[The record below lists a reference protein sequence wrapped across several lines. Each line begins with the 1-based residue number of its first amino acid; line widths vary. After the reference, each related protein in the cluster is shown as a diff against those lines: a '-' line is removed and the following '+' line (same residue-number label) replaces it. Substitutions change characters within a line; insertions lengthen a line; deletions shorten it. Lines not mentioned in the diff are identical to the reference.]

1 MKILYLKTEDPAIS
15 HLNYNDF
22 LHDTL
27 LIGLRNK
34 FGNSV
39 VDYPGAWYMYPK
51 ERKKRINDSTEKI
64 WGNLFTLYDSL
75 QNYDLIDRND
85 IKKKIEKNFF
95 DFIIYGSI
103 RGKNLF
109 LEEAIKSKSKIV
121 FVNTSDDGYID
132 KSKTDKGIYFKRE
145 LYSVEKNVFPINFAI
160 PKKKIISSI
169 NLCPENILSPLIPGK
184 MDTYIYEKE
193 NKYYEMYQNSIFSLT
208 YKKNGWDCLRH
219 YEILANG
226 SIPLF
231 IKLNDC
237 PKNTLT
243 SLPKKE
249 LLKFYS
255 LYSKILNYYNPFK
268 IYKKRFRDIEKF
280 YEYGKYFFKKIPS
293 SDSFIKEDKEINEI
307 RNYLLEFTKN
317 NLTSEKLGEY
327 LINTSNNF
335 FNSHV

>member
-27 LIGLRNK
+27 LIGLRNN
-34 FGNSV
+34 FGNNV

-51 ERKKRINDSTEKI
+51 ERKKKINDSTEKI
-64 WGNLFTLYDSL
+64 WGKLFTLYDSL
-75 QNYDLIDRND
+75 QNYELIDRDD

-95 DFIIYGSI
+95 NIIIFGSS

-121 FVNTSDDGYID
+121 FIDTSDDGHID
-132 KSKTDKGIYFKRE
+132 KTKTNKGLYFKRE
-145 LYSVEKNVFPINFAI
+145 LYSVEKNVYPIHFAI

-169 NLCPENILSPLIPGK
+169 NLTPENILSPMIPGK
-184 MDTYIYEKE
+184 METYIYEKE
-193 NKYYEMYQNSIFSLT
+193 EKYYEMYQNSIFSLT

-231 IKLNDC
+231 IKLDDC
-237 PKNTLT
+237 PNRTLT
-243 SLPKKE
+243 SLPKEK
-249 LLKFYS
+249 LLKFYNS
-255 LYSKILNYYNPFK
+255 YSKILSYYNPLK
-268 IYKKRFRDIEKF
+268 IYKKRFRHISKF
-280 YEYGKYFFKKIPS
+280 YYYGKNFFKKIPS
-293 SDSFIKEDKEINEI
+293 ADSFIKKNQEINQI
-307 RNYLLEFTKN
+307 RSYLLEYTKN
-317 NLTSEKLGEY
+317 NLTSEKLAEY
-327 LINTSNNF
+327 VINTSNIF
-335 FNSHV
+335 FK

>member
-121 FVNTSDDGYID
+121 FVDTSDDGYID

>member
-27 LIGLRNK
+27 LIGLRNN
-34 FGNSV
+34 FGNNV

-51 ERKKRINDSTEKI
+51 ERKKKINDSAERI

-75 QNYDLIDRND
+75 YNYDLIDRTD

-95 DFIIYGSI
+95 NLIIYGSS

-121 FVNTSDDGYID
+121 FVDTSDDGYID
-132 KSKTDKGIYFKRE
+132 KNKIGMGIYFKRE
-145 LYSVEKNVFPINFAI
+145 LYSFEKNVYPINFAI
-160 PKKKIISSI
+160 PKKKIVSSI
-169 NLCPENILSPLIPGK
+169 NLNPKNILSPLIPGK
-184 MDTYIYEKE
+184 MKTYIYEKE
-193 NKYYEMYQNSIFSLT
+193 DKYYEMYQNSIFSLT

-237 PKNTLT
+237 PDKTLT
-243 SLPKKE
+243 SLPKEK
-249 LLKFYS
+249 LLKFYN
-255 LYSKILNYYNPFK
+255 LYNKILSYYNPVK
-268 IYKKRFRDIEKF
+268 IYKKRFRDINK
-280 YEYGKYFFKKIPS
+280 YYDYGKNFFKKITS
-293 SDSFIKEDKEINEI
+293 ADSFIKKNNEINEI
-307 RNYLLEFTKN
+307 RNYLLDYTKN
-317 NLTSEKLGEY
+317 NLTSEKLAEY
-327 LINTSNNF
+327 VINTSNIF
-335 FNSHV
+335 FK

>member
-27 LIGLRNK
+27 LIGLRNN
-34 FGNSV
+34 FGNNV

-51 ERKKRINDSTEKI
+51 ERKKKINDSAERI

-75 QNYDLIDRND
+75 YNYDLIDRTD

-95 DFIIYGSI
+95 NLIIYGSS

-121 FVNTSDDGYID
+121 FVDTSDDGYID
-132 KSKTDKGIYFKRE
+132 KNKIGMGIYFKRE
-145 LYSVEKNVFPINFAI
+145 LYSFEKNVYPINFAI
-160 PKKKIISSI
+160 PKKKIVSSI
-169 NLCPENILSPLIPGK
+169 NLNPKNILSPLIPGK
-184 MDTYIYEKE
+184 MKTYIYEKE
-193 NKYYEMYQNSIFSLT
+193 DKYYEMYQNSIFSLT

-237 PKNTLT
+237 PDKTLT
-243 SLPKKE
+243 SLPKEK
-249 LLKFYS
+249 LLKFYN
-255 LYSKILNYYNPFK
+255 LYNKILSYYNPVK
-268 IYKKRFRDIEKF
+268 IYKKRFRDINK
-280 YEYGKYFFKKIPS
+280 YYDYGKNFFKKIPS
-293 SDSFIKEDKEINEI
+293 ADSFIKKNNEINEI
-307 RNYLLEFTKN
+307 RNYLLDYTKN
-317 NLTSEKLGEY
+317 NLTSEKLAEY
-327 LINTSNNF
+327 VINTSNIF
-335 FNSHV
+335 FK

>member
-27 LIGLRNK
+27 LIGLRNN
-34 FGNSV
+34 FGNNV

-51 ERKKRINDSTEKI
+51 ERKKKINDSAERI

-75 QNYDLIDRND
+75 YNYDLIDRAD

-95 DFIIYGSI
+95 NLIIYGSS

-121 FVNTSDDGYID
+121 FVDTSDDGYID
-132 KSKTDKGIYFKRE
+132 KNKIGMGIYFKRE
-145 LYSVEKNVFPINFAI
+145 LYSFEKNVYPINFAI
-160 PKKKIISSI
+160 PKKKIVSSI
-169 NLCPENILSPLIPGK
+169 NLNPKNILSPLIPGK
-184 MDTYIYEKE
+184 MKTYIYEKE
-193 NKYYEMYQNSIFSLT
+193 DKYYEMYQNSIFSLT

-237 PKNTLT
+237 PDKTLT
-243 SLPKKE
+243 SLPKEK
-249 LLKFYS
+249 LLKFYN
-255 LYSKILNYYNPFK
+255 LYNKILSYYNPVK
-268 IYKKRFRDIEKF
+268 IYKKRFRDINK
-280 YEYGKYFFKKIPS
+280 YYDYGKNFFKKIPS
-293 SDSFIKEDKEINEI
+293 ADSFIKKNNEINEI
-307 RNYLLEFTKN
+307 RNYLLDYTKN
-317 NLTSEKLGEY
+317 NLTSEKLAEY
-327 LINTSNNF
+327 VINTSNIF
-335 FNSHV
+335 FK

>member
-27 LIGLRNK
+27 LIGLRNN
-34 FGNSV
+34 FGNNV

-51 ERKKRINDSTEKI
+51 ERKKKINDSTEKI
-64 WGNLFTLYDSL
+64 WGKLFTLYDSL
-75 QNYDLIDRND
+75 QNYELIDRDD

-95 DFIIYGSI
+95 NIIIFGSS

-121 FVNTSDDGYID
+121 FIDTSDDGHID
-132 KSKTDKGIYFKRE
+132 KTKTNKGLYFKRE
-145 LYSVEKNVFPINFAI
+145 LYSVEKNVYPIHFAI

-169 NLCPENILSPLIPGK
+169 NLTPENILSPMIPGK
-184 MDTYIYEKE
+184 METYIYEKE
-193 NKYYEMYQNSIFSLT
+193 EKYYEMYQNSIFSLT

-231 IKLNDC
+231 IKLDDC
-237 PKNTLT
+237 PSKTLT
-243 SLPKKE
+243 SLPKEK
-249 LLKFYS
+249 LLNFYN
-255 LYSKILNYYNPFK
+255 LYNKILNYYNPLK
-268 IYKKRFRDIEKF
+268 IYKKRFRDISK
-280 YEYGKYFFKKIPS
+280 YYYYGKNFFKKIPS
-293 SDSFIKEDKEINEI
+293 ADSYIKKNPEINQI
-307 RNYLLEFTKN
+307 RNYLLEYTKN
-317 NLTSEKLGEY
+317 NLTSEKLAEY
-327 LINTSNNF
+327 VINTSNIF
-335 FNSHV
+335 FK

>member
-27 LIGLRNK
+27 LIGLRNN
-34 FGNSV
+34 FGNNV

-75 QNYDLIDRND
+75 QNYDLIDRDD

-95 DFIIYGSI
+95 NLIIFGSS

-109 LEEAIKSKSKIV
+109 LEEAIKSKSKII
-121 FVNTSDDGYID
+121 FIDTSDDGYID
-132 KSKTDKGIYFKRE
+132 VSKTNKGLYFKRE
-145 LYSVEKNVFPINFAI
+145 LYSDEKNVYPIHFAI
-160 PKKKIISSI
+160 PKKKIVSSI
-169 NLCPENILSPLIPGK
+169 NFSPKNILSPLIPGK
-184 MDTYIYEKE
+184 MKTYIYEKE
-193 NKYYEMYQNSIFSLT
+193 NEYYEMYQNSLFSLT

-237 PKNTLT
+237 PNLTLT
-243 SLPKKE
+243 SLPKEK
-249 LLKFYS
+249 LLKFYN
-255 LYSKILNYYNPFK
+255 LYNKILRYYNPLK
-268 IYKKRFRDIEKF
+268 IYKKRFRDVSKF
-280 YEYGKYFFKKIPS
+280 YYYGKNFFKKIPS
-293 SDSFIKEDKEINEI
+293 ADSFIKKNQEINQI
-307 RNYLLEFTKN
+307 RSYLLEYTKN
-317 NLTSEKLGEY
+317 NLTSEKLAEY
-327 LINTSNNF
+327 VINTSNIF
-335 FNSHV
+335 FK

>member
-27 LIGLRNK
+27 LIGLRNN
-34 FGNSV
+34 FGNNV

-75 QNYDLIDRND
+75 QNYELIDRDD

-95 DFIIYGSI
+95 NLIIFGSS

-109 LEEAIKSKSKIV
+109 LEEAIKSKSKII
-121 FVNTSDDGYID
+121 FIDTSDDGYID
-132 KSKTDKGIYFKRE
+132 VSKINKGLYFKRE
-145 LYSVEKNVFPINFAI
+145 LYSTEKNVYPIHFAI
-160 PKKKIISSI
+160 PKKKIVSSI
-169 NLCPENILSPLIPGK
+169 NLSPKNILSPLIPGK
-184 MDTYIYEKE
+184 METYIYKKE
-193 NKYYEMYQNSIFSLT
+193 NEYYEMYQNSLFSLT

-231 IKLNDC
+231 IKLEDC
-237 PKNTLT
+237 PNQTLT
-243 SLPKKE
+243 SLPKKK
-249 LLKFYS
+249 LLKFYN
-255 LYSKILNYYNPFK
+255 LYNKILSYYNPLK
-268 IYKKRFRDIEKF
+268 IYKKRFMDLNKF
-280 YEYGKYFFKKIPS
+280 YYYGKNFFKKEPS
-293 SDSFIKEDKEINEI
+293 VDSFIKNNQEINQV
-307 RNYLLEFTKN
+307 RSYLLEYAKN
-317 NLTSEKLGEY
+317 NLTSEKLAEY
-327 LINTSNNF
+327 VINTSNIF
-335 FNSHV
+335 FK